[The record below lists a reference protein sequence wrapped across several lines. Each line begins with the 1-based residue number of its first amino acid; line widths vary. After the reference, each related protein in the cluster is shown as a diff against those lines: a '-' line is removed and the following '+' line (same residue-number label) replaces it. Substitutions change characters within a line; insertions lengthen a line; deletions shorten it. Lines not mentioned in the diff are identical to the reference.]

1 MKKSKQQFPCM
12 YTQEELLKVAENMK
26 VATVYTDK
34 QKLLYRDVDA
44 ILYYASNMN

>member
-12 YTQEELLKVAENMK
+12 YSRAELERIAEKMK